1 MFNSSEP
8 LWLPAGSVRAVLA
21 LFVTVVGFGYLVA
34 SGGDV
39 LPLIT
44 LVLGFYFGTKDTRAA
59 PPPAAE

>member
-1 MFNSSEP
+1 VFNAEQP
-8 LWLPAGSVRAVLA
+8 LWLPAGSVRAVIA

-44 LVLGFYFGTKDTRAA
+44 LVLGFYFGTKDTQRA
-59 PPPAAE
+59 PSS

>member
-1 MFNSSEP
+1 MLDPKMP
-8 LWLPAGSVRAVLA
+8 LWLPEGSVRAILA

-44 LVLGFYFGTKDTRAA
+44 LVLGFYFGTRKTAA
-59 PPPAAE
+59 PE